1 MCGMHSRHLLLIIV
15 LFLGFSIPTRSV
27 DATEITV
34 PGDYPTIQA
43 AINSDSGDTILVSAG
58 VHEGKIVIDR
68 PLHLVGVS
76 RENTFIDGQ
85 GCTTLTCESPVV
97 LVSSSNVEI
106 RGFTILNP
114 DVYGAAVSARGVS
127 NVNVTGNVI
136 TSTMEEGDGVRLT
149 EVSGCVVSDNVFRV
163 NLFAVNITDSS
174 FNLIVR
180 NIVEGSN
187 VAGIEL
193 FGGKN
198 NTVAGNTVMAE
209 ENGVELV
216 RSANNTVSGNV
227 LKRGSIHG
235 IMLEGSSKNTVVE
248 NNFLQNRI
256 GINVQFSRENI
267 FYLNNFVSSVFRQ
280 VSHVDEAD
288 LPFNRWD
295 NGTAGNYWDDYAGLD
310 DGSNQ
315 RTNGDG
321 IGDTGVP
328 HRSVDNYPLMAPFV
342 PVALLVRAVTA
353 SPTTGRAPLA
363 VSFSADVV
371 GGLKPYSYSW
381 TLGDGNSASQQ
392 GFSHTYSSAGSYNVR
407 VRVSDA
413 AGSLDENFV
422 TVSVGLGGEERPNLW
437 LWWVAGGVGVAGT
450 LIGLGVFLA
459 RRTRHECRPGLKPVR

>member
-1 MCGMHSRHLLLIIV
+1 MRSRHFLLIIV
-15 LFLGFSIPTRSV
+15 LFLGFSIPTGSV
-27 DATEITV
+27 DAREITV

-43 AINSDSGDTILVSAG
+43 AINAAADNDTVLVSAG

-85 GCTTLTCESPVV
+85 GCTALTCESPVV

-114 DVYGAAVSARGVS
+114 DVYGVGVFAKGVS
-127 NVNVTGNVI
+127 NVNVTNNVI
-136 TSTMEEGDGVRLT
+136 TSSMEEGDGVRLT
-149 EVSGCVVSDNVFRV
+149 EVSDCLVSDNVFRV

-174 FNLIVR
+174 FNRIVR

-193 FGGKN
+193 FGGKD
-198 NTVAGNTVMAE
+198 NTVSGNTVMAE

-216 RSANNTVSGNV
+216 RSVNNTVAGNV
-227 LKRGSIHG
+227 LRRGSIHG
-235 IMLEGSSKNTVVE
+235 IMLEESSKNMVVE
-248 NNFLQNRI
+248 NNFLGNRI
-256 GINVQFSRENI
+256 GINIQFSRENI
-267 FYLNNFVSSVFRQ
+267 FYLNNLFSSVFRQ

-310 DGSNQ
+310 DGSNE
-315 RTNGDG
+315 RTIGDG

-328 HRSVDNYPLMAPFV
+328 HRTVDNYPLMAPFV
-342 PVALLVRAVTA
+342 PVALFVRAVTA
-353 SPTTGRAPLA
+353 SPTSGRAPLA

-371 GGLKPYSYSW
+371 GGLKPYSFGW
-381 TLGDGNSASQQ
+381 TLGDGSSASQQ

-407 VRVSDA
+407 VRVSDS
-413 AGSLDENFV
+413 AGSLDENSV
-422 TVSVGLGGEERPNLW
+422 SVSVGPGVEEPNLW

-450 LIGLGVFLA
+450 LIGLGVLLA
-459 RRTRHECRPGLKPVR
+459 KRAGREQRHGLKPGRRK